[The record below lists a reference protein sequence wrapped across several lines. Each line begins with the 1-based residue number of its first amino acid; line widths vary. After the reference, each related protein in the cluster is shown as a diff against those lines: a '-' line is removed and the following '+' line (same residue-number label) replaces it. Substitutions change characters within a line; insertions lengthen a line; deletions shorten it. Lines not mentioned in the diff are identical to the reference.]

1 MTKMTKA
8 QYKAF
13 GVAQGHIAAG
23 NLPAFYRSIGGLCR
37 AASSQHQE
45 DCMLDLAQAMVG
57 GYRLDFRGRLR
68 LTSGASA

>member
-13 GVAQGHIAAG
+13 GVAQGHIDAG
-23 NLPAFYRSIGGLCR
+23 NLPAFHRSIGALCR
-37 AASSQHQE
+37 AASSQNQE
-45 DCMLDLAQAMVG
+45 DCMLDLAQAMVR

-68 LTSGASA
+68 LTSEASA